1 MIVTLTRNSTRV
13 QPVRVNLDPDVPKPG
28 DVVTIMGFGL
38 TENGYLSSTLKS
50 MDGDYITND
59 QCNIDMSEKLQDDMM
74 CMIGRENGRQC
85 NGDSGSPWIIRDP
98 ESDNQEN
105 DLQVATVSW

>member
-1 MIVTLTRNSTRV
+1 MIVILTRISAQV
-13 QPVRVNLDPDVPKPG
+13 QPVKVNLDPEIPKPG
-28 DVVTIMGFGL
+28 DVVTIMGFGI
-38 TENGYLSSTLKS
+38 TEHGYLSSTLKS

-59 QCNIDMSEKLQDDMM
+59 QCSEDIIEKVDDDMM
-74 CMIGRENGRQC
+74 CMIGHENGRQC

-98 ESDNQEN
+98 NSDIKEN

>member
-1 MIVTLTRNSTRV
+1 MIVILTRNSTKV
-13 QPVRVNLDPDVPKPG
+13 QPVKVNLDPDIPKPG

-38 TENGYLSSTLKS
+38 TEQGHLSNVLKS

-59 QCNIDMSEKLQDDMM
+59 QCNKNISGMVEDDMM
-74 CMIGRENGRQC
+74 CMIGRENGSQC

-98 ESDNQEN
+98 ESDKHEN
-105 DLQVATVSW
+105 DIQVATVSW